1 MCFVCPCTRVFFSCC
16 GFFLVFCFS
25 FFLFILCFAKHL
37 PHSMSPSPQPPPA
50 RQGPTNIFDPTSEP
64 ILNFVSA
71 PGRQEPVNQETV
83 SHYIYLVNMYKEYSW
98 YVDLSFSPTPTFA
111 LTVPLPRIYYPLHPA
126 SFEEFNVSYF
136 FTSSE
141 GMKEVSSLSVNV
153 YLAIA
158 FGMHASL
165 YPPSPFPP

>member
-1 MCFVCPCTRVFFSCC
+1 MQRCCYVSLYSRFWSCC
-16 GFFLVFCFS
+16 GFFFS
-25 FFLFILCFAKHL
+25 LSFFFLFYVLL
-37 PHSMSPSPQPPPA
+37 TPSHSMSPSPQP
-50 RQGPTNIFDPTSEP
+50 RQGPTNIFDPASKP